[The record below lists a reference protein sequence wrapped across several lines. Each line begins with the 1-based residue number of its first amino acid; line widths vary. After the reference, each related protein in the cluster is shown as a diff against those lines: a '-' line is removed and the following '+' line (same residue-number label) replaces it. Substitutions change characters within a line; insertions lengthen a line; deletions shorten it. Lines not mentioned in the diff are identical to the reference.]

1 MEAAGWGKRLLSLE
15 LVHRDLVG
23 VEEFEGYSLCD
34 ACLWC
39 IVVWRHYSGEIAHAK
54 PCLPV
59 NRWLKHMAGLRG
71 GRRHIRQESYCD
83 EISY

>member
-34 ACLWC
+34 ALWYGD
-39 IVVWRHYSGEIAHAK
+39 IIQAK
-54 PCLPV
+54 
-59 NRWLKHMAGLRG
+59 
-71 GRRHIRQESYCD
+71 
-83 EISY
+83 